1 MSDATKKIAEA
12 MEAEAQIKQ
21 QLVADNMALYT
32 VVRALAE
39 ANANNPTFVASV
51 DTLTELRVSKLIAS
65 QASDEIIETFKQS
78 VRDLLPEALRK
89 I

>member
-1 MSDATKKIAEA
+1 MSDALKKVVEA
-12 MEAEAQIKQ
+12 MEADAPIKH

-39 ANANNPTFVASV
+39 ANAGNPAFVAAV

>member
-1 MSDATKKIAEA
+1 MSDSLKKIAEA
-12 MEAEAQIKQ
+12 MDAEAQIKQ

-39 ANANNPTFVASV
+39 ANANNPAFVASV

-65 QASDEIIETFKQS
+65 HASDEIIETFKQS

>member
-1 MSDATKKIAEA
+1 MSDALKKIAETL
-12 MEAEAQIKQ
+12 EADAPIKQ

-39 ANANNPTFVASV
+39 ANANNPAFVTAV

-65 QASDEIIETFKQS
+65 EASDEIIETFKQS
-78 VRDLLPEALRK
+78 VRDLLPETLRK

>member
-1 MSDATKKIAEA
+1 MSDALKKIAEA
-12 MEAEAQIKQ
+12 MESEAKIKP

-39 ANANNPTFVASV
+39 ANANNPVFAASV
-51 DTLTELRVSKLIAS
+51 DTLKELRVSKLIAS

>member
-1 MSDATKKIAEA
+1 MSDALKKIAETLKA
-12 MEAEAQIKQ
+12 DAPIKQ

-39 ANANNPTFVASV
+39 ANASNSAFVTAV

-65 QASDEIIETFKQS
+65 EASDEIIETFKQS
-78 VRDLLPEALRK
+78 VRDLLPETLRK